1 MKYLIIFFS
10 IIFFTNSCSK
20 NEFCANKNIPNKKD
34 FDKELKTELNRQYS
48 IQNGTKITLNW
59 ELLSDKPI
67 EKQSSY
73 PVYFVW
79 IEMSQNN
86 KVVNQGLVKL
96 IVKDKKFHSIAFMND
111 ERIRTVPNDA
121 SREFPLEILE
131 KIKKENLLN
140 IENL

>member
-1 MKYLIIFFS
+1 MRMKYLLIFFS

-20 NEFCANKNIPNKKD
+20 NEFSANKNIPNERN

-48 IQNGTKITLNW
+48 IQNGAKITLNW

-73 PVYFVW
+73 PEYFVW
-79 IEMSQNN
+79 IEMSQNH
-86 KVVNQGLVKL
+86 KVVNRGLAKL

-131 KIKKENLLN
+131 KIKNK
-140 IENL
+140 